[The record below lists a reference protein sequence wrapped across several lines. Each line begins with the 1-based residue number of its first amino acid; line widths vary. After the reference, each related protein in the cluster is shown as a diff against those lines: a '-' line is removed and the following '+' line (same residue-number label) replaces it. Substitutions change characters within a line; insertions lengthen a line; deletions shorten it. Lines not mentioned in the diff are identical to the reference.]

1 MAALRIMSPVPWI
14 SALVGNNPTPPN
26 VAVYRDAKASR
37 RPRDLNKLLVGA
49 LSVSDKE
56 CSVLVGG
63 KSIFHP
69 PAHRPDKTFE
79 RFRALASTNHRIRAQ
94 KRVISAWCFACA
106 SGGFP
111 YPQNPL
117 RISVAPMS
125 VLVLHTGCPQLQFC
139 EESVLYTD
147 ERGEVLADKVADE
160 WKQVATRILSAAV
173 KESEKKRVKLW
184 LRIPPLG
191 AFLYHDFF
199 TAIVRKGE
207 VVQLACRGLRDAIR
221 ENFESLKLDRH
232 LDAIELTDF
241 SEEGFYTMD
250 AEFVKECEDRGLV
263 IAQNAVDA
271 LSPLPP
277 GRQLAVAI
285 AGDAAAVPGN
295 SLAYGSVESMVAN
308 NTDFR
313 RNATWIYNH
322 GVLDPS
328 NHDTL

>member
-1 MAALRIMSPVPWI
+1 
-14 SALVGNNPTPPN
+14 
-26 VAVYRDAKASR
+26 
-37 RPRDLNKLLVGA
+37 
-49 LSVSDKE
+49 
-56 CSVLVGG
+56 
-63 KSIFHP
+63 
-69 PAHRPDKTFE
+69 
-79 RFRALASTNHRIRAQ
+79 
-94 KRVISAWCFACA
+94 
-106 SGGFP
+106 
-111 YPQNPL
+111 
-117 RISVAPMS
+117 
-125 VLVLHTGCPQLQFC
+125 
-139 EESVLYTD
+139 VLYTD
-147 ERGEVLADKVADE
+147 KRGEVLADEIAAA
-160 WKQVATRILSAAV
+160 WKEVATRILSAAV
-173 KESEKKRVKLW
+173 KESRKTGIKLW

-221 ENFESLKLDRH
+221 ENFQRLDLDKY

-250 AEFVKECEDRGLV
+250 DEFVKECENKGLV

-313 RNATWIYNH
+313 RKATWVYNH